1 MELVKNF
8 GSMWRGILFAFVISV
23 PAWLLGKQ
31 FEVIGGPVFAILF
44 GMILALVVSDKK
56 AKPLQAR
63 QLPLLQKKYCNGL
76 SFFWDFGLNLAQIC
90 SGGSHFVAHLSY
102 LR

>member
-8 GSMWRGILFAFVISV
+8 GSMWRGILFAFIISV

-56 AKPLQAR
+56 AKPLQAGITFTS
-63 QLPLLQKKYCNGL
+63 KKSIAMGCH
-76 SFFWDFGLNLAQIC
+76 SFGIW
-90 SGGSHFVAHLSY
+90 S
-102 LR
+102 